1 MKKLTKEQQE
11 IKRLKRVIRSLSFTI
26 EEQNQQLVLK
36 SDIIKILLNL
46 NK

>member
-36 SDIIKILLNL
+36 SDIIKILLNF